1 MVQIANFEFEPLN
14 FYETYFEVMLKF
26 TNFADAIQEEE
37 NGQIIVKTPE
47 VDNTDVRIVVHFT
60 IEGRNKTVR

>member
-1 MVQIANFEFEPLN
+1 MQIANFEFEPLN

-26 TNFADAIQEEE
+26 TNFAVVNE
-37 NGQIIVKTPE
+37 ND
-47 VDNTDVRIVVHFT
+47 VDDTDVKIIMYFT